1 MWEHNYDPLG
11 SPLLSTLVA
20 SLPIFVLLLLIGVL
34 RKPAW
39 MSALA
44 GLATGLI
51 VAVVAYGMPGDLAV
65 RSAVMGDFHEPNGA
79 IFGEFAKAFPR

>member
-20 SLPIFVLLLLIGVL
+20 AVPIAVLLLLIGVL

-44 GLATGLI
+44 GLVTGLV
-51 VAVVAYGMPGDLAV
+51 VAV
-65 RSAVMGDFHEPNGA
+65 
-79 IFGEFAKAFPR
+79 FA

>member
-11 SPLLSTLVA
+11 SPWLSTLVA
-20 SLPIFVLLLLIGVL
+20 ALPIFVLLLLIGVL

-44 GLATGLI
+44 GLATGESP
-51 VAVVAYGMPGDLAV
+51 AWASCRRTYAASM
-65 RSAVMGDFHEPNGA
+65 
-79 IFGEFAKAFPR
+79 